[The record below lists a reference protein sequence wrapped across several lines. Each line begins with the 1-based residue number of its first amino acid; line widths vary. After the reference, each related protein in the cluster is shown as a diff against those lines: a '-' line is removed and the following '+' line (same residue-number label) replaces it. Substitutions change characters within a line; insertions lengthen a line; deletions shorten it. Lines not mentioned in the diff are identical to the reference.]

1 MSRIVIGIPTY
12 KRPVLLEKL
21 INSIY
26 DCDIDKNFI
35 STIDILVVDNDIA
48 KTAEFTT
55 SKFVNNGSENFKL
68 HYHKYS
74 KKGLS
79 NVRNKIIEKAFEFE
93 PDYIVFVDDDE
104 YVTENWLNE
113 LIYCMVKNNCDMAMG
128 PVIPEFE
135 KKVST
140 ALSIWYLPTEYKNH
154 QNLDF
159 IMTGNLIMRSNFL
172 HKHKL
177 RFDPRFNTIGGED
190 SYFGIYV
197 LKKGGTINYASK
209 AVVYEHISEKRS
221 SLKWLLQRR
230 FNGANT
236 FTYIMILEKDYIQVL
251 KKIIISLIYLLVGVV
266 CLLLLPFKFKYRYLG
281 LAKVVEGMGGFSGL
295 LNIKFN
301 QYSNNNR

>member
-1 MSRIVIGIPTY
+1 MNRLVIGIPTY
-12 KRPVLLEKL
+12 KRPFLLEKL

-26 DCDIDKNFI
+26 ECNIDKNFI
-35 STIDILVVDNDIA
+35 STIDILIVDNDIA
-48 KTAEFTT
+48 KTAELTT
-55 SKFVNNGSENFKL
+55 SKSENKCPDNFKL
-68 HYHKYS
+68 HYHHYP

-79 NVRNKIIEKAFEFE
+79 NVRNEIIEKAFGFE

-104 YVTENWLNE
+104 YVTKNWLNE
-113 LIYCMVKNNCDMAMG
+113 LIYCMVKTNCDMAMG

-140 ALSIWYLPTEYKNH
+140 ALSLWYFPTEYENH
-154 QNLDF
+154 QKLDF

-172 HKHKL
+172 LKHKL

-197 LKKGGTINYASK
+197 LKEHGTINYASK
-209 AVVYEHISEKRS
+209 AVVYEYISEKRS

-236 FTYIMILEKDYIQVL
+236 YTYIMILEKDYIQVL
-251 KKIIISLIYLLVGVV
+251 KKIIISLIYLLVGLV
-266 CLLLLPFKFKYRYLG
+266 CLVLLPFKFKYRYFG
-281 LAKVVEGMGGFSGL
+281 LAKIVEGMGGFSGL
-295 LNIKFN
+295 MNIKFN
-301 QYSNNNR
+301 QYSKNNR